1 MVNIYVFSQVWEI
14 VLWMASAWPHV
25 VVHWFHSHPLRICVC
40 DDATEFGN
48 SFQWMGVLGV
58 VQRHIS
64 HACITCR
71 VLRTSRKQ
79 LGASHDVSV
88 TLLPCGGSIPEDDNQ
103 CISNSPSSLCQ
114 NAAFTRCR
122 SENGYRPEQIHLSLA
137 EPIGMRV
144 AWKTSADA
152 QIKFLAAEALHG
164 AHRLALNKAASGDI
178 AWQCKHYSGRG
189 VMKLHES
196 GTALAEGYGSSRL
209 EDAGFD

>member
-1 MVNIYVFSQVWEI
+1 MT
-14 VLWMASAWPHV
+14 LAS
-25 VVHWFHSHPLRICVC
+25 LCC
-40 DDATEFGN
+40 
-48 SFQWMGVLGV
+48 
-58 VQRHIS
+58 
-64 HACITCR
+64 
-71 VLRTSRKQ
+71 
-79 LGASHDVSV
+79 
-88 TLLPCGGSIPEDDNQ
+88 PCGGSIPEDDNQ

-122 SENGYRPEQIHLSLA
+122 SENGYRPEQIHLSLV

-164 AHRLALNKAASGDI
+164 VHRLALNKAASDDI

-196 GTALAEGYGSSRL
+196 GTALAEGMGVPVSKMPGSIEALCQASLENGQGSRRRAVPRVS
-209 EDAGFD
+209 ER